1 MISVALTGALMWLM
15 IEYGLHVRI
24 SRKTWN
30 GIRAL
35 LGMPPSDE
43 TRGKTGSKT
52 PHSNM
57 KEADS
62 GKSNNEK
69 YRETVTNSPIDQSNQ
84 KPRFRVPWAKSTS
97 ADDVER
103 QEEQGKLNS

>member
-35 LGMPPSDE
+35 VGMPPSDE
-43 TRGKTGSKT
+43 TLAKTGSKT
-52 PHSNM
+52 PNSNT

-69 YRETVTNSPIDQSNQ
+69 HQETVTNSPIDQSKQ
-84 KPRFRVPWAKSTS
+84 KPRFRM
-97 ADDVER
+97 
-103 QEEQGKLNS
+103 